1 MAEVEKAKQ
10 VLEAERLAVLD
21 ALAQA
26 GKDRQAEF
34 DRHEAAL
41 DEIEEP
47 IYALLVRGKAAGAT
61 VIEMAEALKVTRQ
74 RAHLLLSQ
82 VEGRTDRV
90 SSAKRGAT
98 RKPKPPKQEQDEDE
112 HDLGGEA

>member
-47 IYALLVRGKAAGAT
+47 IYALLVRGKAARAT

-90 SSAKRGAT
+90 SSAQRGAT
-98 RKPKPPKQEQDEDE
+98 RKPPKQEQDEDQ